1 MKPKSRAAR
10 VEGMVGLSPSSSVRF
25 CPAFV
30 PTKEEEARRPVADEQ
45 TNFSNRT
52 PTERYYTEQVQ
63 ISSNKGA
70 DNELLRADANEKLGR
85 GWRLVG
91 MAKDPSGDSVEL
103 VWDTAETS

>member
-1 MKPKSRAAR
+1 MKPKSCAAR
-10 VEGMVGLSPSSSVRF
+10 VEGMAGLSPSSSVHF

-30 PTKEEEARRPVADEQ
+30 PTKEEARRAVADEQ
-45 TNFSNRT
+45 TSFSDRT
-52 PTERYYTEQVQ
+52 PAERYYTEHVR
-63 ISSNKGA
+63 ISPNKGA

-91 MAKDPSGDSVEL
+91 MAKDQSGDSVEL

>member
-10 VEGMVGLSPSSSVRF
+10 VEGMAGLSSSSSVRF

-30 PTKEEEARRPVADEQ
+30 PTKEEVRRPVADEH
-45 TNFSNRT
+45 TNHSDRT
-52 PTERYYTEQVQ
+52 PTEHFYTEQVQ
-63 ISSNKGA
+63 ISSNEGA

-91 MAKDPSGDSVEL
+91 MAKDQSGDSVEL